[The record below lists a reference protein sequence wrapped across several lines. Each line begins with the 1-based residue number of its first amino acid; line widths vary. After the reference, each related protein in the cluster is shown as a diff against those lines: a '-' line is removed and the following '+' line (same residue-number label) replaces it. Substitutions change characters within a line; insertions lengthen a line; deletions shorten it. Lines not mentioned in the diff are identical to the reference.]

1 MISVILM
8 MTPVPHQT
16 SFLTRANRIALTM
29 ILMILMT
36 IRGNVKY
43 YKWSLKHVQL
53 VYIDD
58 ICVTE

>member
-16 SFLTRANRIALTM
+16 SFLTRANQIALTM

-36 IRGNVKY
+36 IRGNVLSGYMRK
-43 YKWSLKHVQL
+43 LRIQP
-53 VYIDD
+53 YIRK
-58 ICVTE
+58 THYL

>member
-1 MISVILM
+1 M
-8 MTPVPHQT
+8 MTPVPDQT

-36 IRGNVKY
+36 IRGNLKY

-53 VYIDD
+53 LYIDD
-58 ICVTE
+58 ICVKE